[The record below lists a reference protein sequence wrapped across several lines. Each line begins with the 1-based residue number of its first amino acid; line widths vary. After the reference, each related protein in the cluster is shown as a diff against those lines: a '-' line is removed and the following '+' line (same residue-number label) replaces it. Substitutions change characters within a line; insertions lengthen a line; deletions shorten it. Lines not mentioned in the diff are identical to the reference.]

1 MRLIDIGYKKLSG
14 FFESTMV
21 LVCILKRDKWRRA
34 FFAHCFYVLQLW
46 WWWRCLFLLALP
58 FDQGKW
64 GKAKGN

>member
-1 MRLIDIGYKKLSG
+1 
-14 FFESTMV
+14 MV